1 MSAFKLVANNS
12 LVRALV
18 ICHSRFQE
26 RLRFHALCSKL
37 YVRRIK
43 TYADFAE
50 TCGGMVLANEMANR
64 PLEPVSGDY
73 APWDEVFQWYII
85 SDPSF
90 AMEHSDELIFY
101 DEELDLYLLAVTH
114 FGTAWD
120 CVPAPELH

>member
-1 MSAFKLVANNS
+1 MPTSPRLVVGWFLRTRWPTDRWSLSAGITPRGPYHFGKFS
-12 LVRALV
+12 LTKSESSFYHFGNFYLTKYR
-18 ICHSRFQE
+18 
-26 RLRFHALCSKL
+26 
-37 YVRRIK
+37 
-43 TYADFAE
+43 
-50 TCGGMVLANEMANR
+50 
-64 PLEPVSGDY
+64 
-73 APWDEVFQWYII
+73 YII

>member
-1 MSAFKLVANNS
+1 MQTSPRLVVGWFLRTRWPTDRWSLSA
-12 LVRALV
+12 
-18 ICHSRFQE
+18 
-26 RLRFHALCSKL
+26 
-37 YVRRIK
+37 
-43 TYADFAE
+43 
-50 TCGGMVLANEMANR
+50 GGLQ
-64 PLEPVSGDY
+64 P
-73 APWDEVFQWYII
+73 PWDEVFQWYII

>member
-1 MSAFKLVANNS
+1 MGVAVYV
-12 LVRALV
+12 LA
-18 ICHSRFQE
+18 SRRPSKGAAW
-26 RLRFHALCSKL
+26 RLRLFERIERMVVAMTFE
-37 YVRRIK
+37 RIK

>member
-1 MSAFKLVANNS
+1 MTF
-12 LVRALV
+12 
-18 ICHSRFQE
+18 E
-26 RLRFHALCSKL
+26 
-37 YVRRIK
+37 RIK

-50 TCGGMVLANEMANR
+50 MCGGMVLANETANR